1 MKKLILSFMAFLV
14 FFNTNA
20 EENKMENE
28 LLTIKEKN
36 LVNLASLT
44 AKAEMDNLKL
54 AVNTALDSGLTV
66 NEIKDLMVQLYAY
79 CGFPRAL
86 NALAALDEVVNQ
98 RKAEGKNTI
107 EGKEATPLAKD
118 TDVLALGTEVQTKL
132 VGQEVNIKLSNDIDR
147 YLKTHL
153 FGDIFASN
161 IFNWQER
168 EIITIAALGSMQG
181 VESQFNA
188 HKNIGK
194 VNGLSDE
201 QIAEIEKMIK

>member
-107 EGKEATPLAKD
+107 EGKEATPLAKE

-181 VESQFNA
+181 VEAQFNA

>member
-20 EENKMENE
+20 EENKMANE

-107 EGKEATPLAKD
+107 EGKEATPLAKE

-181 VESQFNA
+181 VEAQFNA